1 MSQNIPVNE
10 SRGPLITVV
19 GLGAGDPGQLTRAGW
34 EALCRADRLFLRT
47 AIHPTVPFL
56 KEAGLVFE
64 TFDPLY
70 ESAESFDGL
79 YREIARRLI
88 ESAEAGPIT
97 FAVPGHPR
105 VGEKAVALLLDEARR
120 RNWSVEVIPGVS
132 FLEALYTAVGFDPAR
147 GLTVLDG
154 LDLAPED
161 LGGRRATVI
170 TQVYGRR
177 IASDVKLT
185 LMERYGDEH
194 PVTVIRAAGVAGEE
208 RIAVIPLYEL
218 DRLDWVDHL
227 TSVYVPP
234 LSAVDANRPVEASED
249 LKKRSA
255 AISGPPADGR
265 ADYALDPLVKV
276 MARLLAPGGC
286 PWDREQ
292 SHQSLK
298 PYLLEEAYEVLEAI
312 DLGDD
317 GKLKE
322 ELGDVLL
329 QVVFHGLIAE
339 GEGRFRIS
347 EIVETIT
354 EKMVRRHPHVFADTK
369 VADVG
374 EVLVNWEAI
383 KAKEKGDKPSRS
395 PSGIDRV
402 STAMPSLLRA
412 EKVQKK
418 AARFGF
424 DWPDEQGPLAK
435 VQEEWE
441 ELLEA
446 AGYGRLDGGFHSAG
460 SRARDIVRLRD
471 ELGDLLFAV
480 VNVGRFLQINP
491 EEALQRAVDR
501 FIRRFRHVEECCRR
515 DGREMARCAIEELDV
530 YWEEAKARE
539 GQT

>member
-1 MSQNIPVNE
+1 MRQNISVNE
-10 SRGPLITVV
+10 SKEPVITVV
-19 GLGAGDPGQLTRAGW
+19 GLGAGDPGHLTRAGW
-34 EALCRADRLFLRT
+34 EALRRADRLFLRT
-47 AIHPTVPFL
+47 AIHPTVPSL

-70 ESAESFDGL
+70 ESAESFDDL
-79 YREIARRLI
+79 YSEIASRLI
-88 ESAEAGPIT
+88 KTAESGPIT

-105 VGEKAVALLLDEARR
+105 VGEKAVALLLEEARR

-161 LGGRRATVI
+161 LDGRRATVI
-170 TQVYGRR
+170 TQVYAQR

-185 LMERYGDEH
+185 LMELYGDEH

-208 RIAVIPLYEL
+208 RIAEIPLYEL

-234 LSAVDANRPVEASED
+234 LSAADAEASENSE
-249 LKKRSA
+249 KRSEA
-255 AISGPPADGR
+255 PSEPSSGAPADR
-265 ADYALDPLVKV
+265 QVDYALDPLVEV
-276 MARLLAPGGC
+276 MDRLLAPGGC

-369 VADVG
+369 VADAG

-395 PSGIDRV
+395 PSGIDRI

-446 AGYGRLDGGFHSAG
+446 AGYGRLDGGFDSAG
-460 SRARDIVRLRD
+460 SRERDIARLRD

-480 VNVGRFLQINP
+480 VNVSRFLQINP
-491 EEALQRAVDR
+491 EEALQRTVDK
-501 FIRRFRHVEECCRR
+501 FIRRFRHVEDCCRR

-539 GQT
+539 RQT